1 MSGVIAINKI
11 ISKLGYACNQ
21 ALSEALWV
29 KCRAHLESRALDD
42 TIAHIE
48 GSEDG
53 GLDTME
59 REDLYDAMG
68 EVLVGRAWPLN
79 GEPESICNK
88 FAESLV
94 KALHEIG
101 FRSQE
106 HTAEGPSA

>member
-1 MSGVIAINKI
+1 MSGSIAINKI
-11 ISKLGYACNQ
+11 TSKLGYASNPV
-21 ALSEALWV
+21 LSEALWV

-48 GSEDG
+48 NSEDG
-53 GLDTME
+53 CLDTLE

-79 GEPESICNK
+79 GEPESTCNK

-94 KALHEIG
+94 EALHRIG
-101 FRSQE
+101 FCGQE
-106 HTAEGPSA
+106 NAAEGPSA